1 LPADPLL
8 QLDAAVAAARAAP
21 LSRRRAMLAALLLD
35 AEVDRLFAGGDIL
48 NHRAALAASSPA
60 LRLVLELCAMRP
72 DGPALLTESVEVPL
86 AEYDRLDV
94 QDFMVSL
101 YNGHTVQRVRI
112 AAPDGTRHDVHEVLA
127 AALADL
133 RKFSVELDKA
143 NF

>member
-1 LPADPLL
+1 
-8 QLDAAVAAARAAP
+8 
-21 LSRRRAMLAALLLD
+21 MLAALLLD

-48 NHRAALAASSPA
+48 NHRATLAAASPA

-86 AEYDRLDV
+86 AEYDRLEV

>member
-1 LPADPLL
+1 
-8 QLDAAVAAARAAP
+8 
-21 LSRRRAMLAALLLD
+21 
-35 AEVDRLFAGGDIL
+35 
-48 NHRAALAASSPA
+48 
-60 LRLVLELCAMRP
+60 MRP

-86 AEYDRLDV
+86 AEYDRLEV

-112 AAPDGTRHDVHEVLA
+112 AALDGTRHDVHEVLA